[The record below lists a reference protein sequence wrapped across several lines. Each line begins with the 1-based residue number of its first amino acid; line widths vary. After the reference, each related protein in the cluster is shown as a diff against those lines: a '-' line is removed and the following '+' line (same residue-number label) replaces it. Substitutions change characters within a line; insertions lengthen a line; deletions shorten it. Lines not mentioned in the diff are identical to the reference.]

1 MFADTH
7 QTRTLEVARSERSVK
22 FGVMAGWLIVGL
34 AVTSLLAGLI
44 GSYTSLRYPGAARQT
59 PAELQFPFQPTGIF
73 SQQSAY
79 QTPDDLPQ
87 VLGWYT
93 QHFGLG
99 HERPQGENCVT
110 MNRGNQYLVL
120 QQSLTVTLCSQS
132 TRTLIFI
139 NRSLALH

>member
-22 FGVMAGWLIVGL
+22 LGVMAGWLIVGL
-34 AVTSLLAGLI
+34 AVASLLAGLI
-44 GSYTSLRYPGAARQT
+44 GSYTSLRYPGAKRQV
-59 PAELQFPFQPTGIF
+59 PAEFQFPFPPTGILR
-73 SQQSAY
+73 QQSAY
-79 QTPDDLPQ
+79 QTPDDLAQ

-93 QHFGLG
+93 QQFGLG

-110 MNRGNQYLVL
+110 MTRVNQYLVL
-120 QQSLTVTLCSQS
+120 QQSLTVTLCAHP

-139 NRSLALH
+139 NRSLAMR